1 MHTSSPLLQLSIL
14 FLSEERAC
22 EQHHDLSLCVSI
34 TERLYLSQSQESRDY
49 TVIILSLNFLLPN
62 SVPAPYHHQ
71 QQIFPFSFIF
81 PILFPADNIITTN
94 RSIHVYKLYINFV
107 VSKHIFY
114 YSKCN
119 RAKATCHLTTTISPS
134 LYSCFTFTV
143 QRSALCVVSTVIA

>member
-1 MHTSSPLLQLSIL
+1 MHHVHTYIHIYMYLFWRRKNLISCPIILHTSSPLLQLSIL

-94 RSIHVYKLYINFV
+94 RSIHIYKLYINFV
-107 VSKHIFY
+107 VSKHIF
-114 YSKCN
+114 
-119 RAKATCHLTTTISPS
+119 L
-134 LYSCFTFTV
+134 LF
-143 QRSALCVVSTVIA
+143 